1 MITLNGKEVNF
12 GKFPNGETN
21 LPVGNLTLL
30 ADNEVKLT
38 YEDDSDFMRLAL
50 VKAWI
55 DDMNCAAS
63 LYLAYMPHSRMDRAN
78 GHYAV
83 GLKAACQLVN
93 SLNFQEV
100 IVREPHS
107 PSTVNW
113 LNSAKV
119 DNWCADRLVRVVEDG
134 GFDSVFF
141 PDFGAKQRYG
151 EGHELP
157 TSYGK
162 KTRDFLTGEI
172 TGLELIGDVGA
183 NVLIVDDLC
192 SRGGTFVA
200 GGKLLKEKGAGRVS
214 LLVAYVEDNVFAGEI
229 FDHVDRI
236 YTSSEREL
244 RNHPRITKID

>member
-1 MITLNGKEVNF
+1 MITLNGKEVAF
-12 GKFPNGETN
+12 GKFPNGEIN
-21 LPVGNLTLL
+21 LPVGDLLLL
-30 ADNEVKLT
+30 ADNEVKLV
-38 YEDDSDFMRLAL
+38 YEDDSDFLRLAL
-50 VKAWI
+50 VKSWL
-55 DDMNCAAS
+55 DDMNCSAS

-93 SLNFQEV
+93 SLNFQKV

-107 PSTVNW
+107 RSTVDW
-113 LNSAKV
+113 LTGATV
-119 DNWCADRLVRVVEDG
+119 DNWCRDRLARVVKAG

-157 TSYGK
+157 TAHGK
-162 KTRDFLTGEI
+162 KTRDFLSGDI
-172 TGLELIGDVGA
+172 TGLVAVGDVGA

-200 GGKLLKEKGAGRVS
+200 GAKLLKSKEASRVG
-214 LLVAYVEDNVFAGEI
+214 LLVAYVEDNVFTGEI
-229 FDHVDRI
+229 FDHIDRI
-236 YTSSEREL
+236 YTSTEREL